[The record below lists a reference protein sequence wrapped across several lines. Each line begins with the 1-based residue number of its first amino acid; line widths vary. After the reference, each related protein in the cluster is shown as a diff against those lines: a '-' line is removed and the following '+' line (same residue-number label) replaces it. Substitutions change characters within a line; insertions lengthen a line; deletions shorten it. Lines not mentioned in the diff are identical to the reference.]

1 VLSLQAGSGKK
12 AIVYFTA
19 KWCPPCKMISPIYD
33 ELRYVDGADARQM
46 AGLSN
51 NALSVVRSSQYQDI
65 EFTKIDVDEQ
75 AETTS
80 RAGVRVR
87 GFWL

>member
-1 VLSLQAGSGKK
+1 
-12 AIVYFTA
+12 
-19 KWCPPCKMISPIYD
+19 
-33 ELRYVDGADARQM
+33 M